1 MRTALCETFG
11 IEFPIFAFSHCRDV
25 VAAVS
30 RAGGMGVLGAL
41 AFPPDQLEVEL
52 RWIDEHVGGRPYGVD
67 IVVPAS
73 SAGADLGGPDLA
85 EQLQA
90 MIPEGHR
97 RYVEEVL
104 DRHGVPPLP
113 AGTRRP
119 HGLLGWTGQ
128 GARSQVDVA
137 LGHPISL
144 LASALGPP
152 PPDVVA
158 RLHERGIKVAALVG
172 TADQARKQVAAG
184 VDVIVAQGTE
194 AGGHTGE
201 ISTLVLVPD
210 VVDAVHPVPVVAAG
224 GIGDGRQLAAV
235 LALGAQGAWTGSI
248 WLTTTESDLPPVVR
262 DKLLRA
268 GSRDTV
274 RSRAL
279 TGKPARLLRTAWT
292 EAWDDPAGPGPL
304 PMPLQFM
311 LTAEAQARIGRS
323 GNQALAGSPVGQIV
337 GRMNSVRSTR
347 DVVLDLVEGAVRAVE
362 QLSGQLAAAGGV
374 GGEAR

>member
-1 MRTALCETFG
+1 VRTALCDVFG
-11 IEFPIFAFSHCRDV
+11 IEYPIFAFSHAREV

-30 RAGGMGVLGAL
+30 RAGGLGVFGAL
-41 AFPPDQLEVEL
+41 AYPVDRLEEEL
-52 RWIDEHVGGRPYGVD
+52 AWVDEHVDGRPYGVD
-67 IVVPAS
+67 VVMPAS
-73 SAGADLGGPDLA
+73 SAGADLSGPDLA
-85 EQLQA
+85 AQLDE

-113 AGTRRP
+113 ADVPKPR
-119 HGLLGWTGQ
+119 GLLGWTDQ
-128 GARSQVDVA
+128 GARSQVEVA
-137 LGHPISL
+137 LAHPISL
-144 LASALGPP
+144 LVSALGPP
-152 PPDVVA
+152 PADVVA
-158 RLHERGIKVAALVG
+158 RCRERGIKVGALIG
-172 TADQARKQVAAG
+172 TPDQARKQVAAG
-184 VDVIVAQGTE
+184 VDLVVASGTE

-210 VVDAVHPVPVVAAG
+210 VVDAVAPVPVLAAG

-248 WLTTTESDLPPVVR
+248 WLTTAESNVADVVR

-279 TGKPARLLRTAWT
+279 TGKPARQLRTPWT
-292 EAWDDPAGPGPL
+292 DAWDDPGGPGAL

-311 LTAEAQARIGRS
+311 LTAEAQTRIGVS
-323 GNQALAGSPVGQIV
+323 GNEALAGSPVGQIV
-337 GRMNSVRSTR
+337 SRMDRVRPVS
-347 DVVLDLVEGAVRAVE
+347 DVVRDLVDGAAAAVE
-362 QLSGQLAAAGGV
+362 RLNREVSAPSRAGGS
-374 GGEAR
+374 